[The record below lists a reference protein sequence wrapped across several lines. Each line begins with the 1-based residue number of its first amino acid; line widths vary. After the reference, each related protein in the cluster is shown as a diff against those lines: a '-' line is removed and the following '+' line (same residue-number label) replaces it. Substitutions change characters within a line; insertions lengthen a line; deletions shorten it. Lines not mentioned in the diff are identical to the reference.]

1 LRIRIV
7 DIKIITKPIYD
18 RAKKHGGRLIYEDR
32 LAVFTIEERATM
44 YKYRQKVLYE
54 PNIDKYYVKYAY
66 DKEIGEK

>member
-1 LRIRIV
+1 MRIKMIDV
-7 DIKIITKPIYD
+7 KIISKSMYE
-18 RAKKHGGRLIYEDR
+18 RAKKHGGRLIHEDR
-32 LAVFTIEERATM
+32 LTIFSIEERATQ